1 MLHGIAWV
9 GMNSE
14 QLAVSFRSIS
24 LDAVNMWDENNQEAN
39 EMDKAAVHQTK
50 PFFVDKGPLQ
60 QIVQEQNER
69 MGITADLLASPERA
83 QALTAGALRRSG
95 LRPEDNIGSCS
106 VIAARE
112 GE

>member
-1 MLHGIAWV
+1 
-9 GMNSE
+9 
-14 QLAVSFRSIS
+14 
-24 LDAVNMWDENNQEAN
+24 
-39 EMDKAAVHQTK
+39 MDNLSVQQTK

-60 QIVQEQNER
+60 QIVREQNAR
-69 MGITADLLASPERA
+69 MGIGPDLLASPERA
-83 QALTAGALRRSG
+83 QALTAEALRRSG